1 MIATR
6 DTKWI
11 MLFKRQNSEKGF
23 TFIELMAV
31 LALLGLL
38 YSFALPSLKTSF
50 EKRNTAFGSW
60 FIANAKNFKTLSKGG
75 GAEFYMYIDLDSETV
90 WTGTDKG
97 EKNKNARKLEGDT
110 NIISVE
116 FISGLRVDS
125 GVVRIA
131 FFRGGYSDGVIIHTN
146 EDGKSLSYRMD
157 PFLDDVP
164 VISGH
169 ASWEG

>member
-1 MIATR
+1 
-6 DTKWI
+6 
-11 MLFKRQNSEKGF
+11 MLFKRHISEKGF

-38 YSFALPSLKTSF
+38 YFFALPSLKTSF
-50 EKRNTAFGSW
+50 EKKNTAFGSW
-60 FIANAKNFKTLSKGG
+60 FMANAKNFKTLSKSGG
-75 GAEFYMYIDLDSETV
+75 SEYYMYIDLDSEVV
-90 WTGTDKG
+90 WTGSDMG
-97 EKNKNARKLEGDT
+97 EKNKNPRKLEGDT
-110 NIISVE
+110 NIVAVE
-116 FISGLRVDS
+116 FISGLRVDT

-131 FFRGGYSDGVIIHTN
+131 FFRGGYSDGVIVHTN